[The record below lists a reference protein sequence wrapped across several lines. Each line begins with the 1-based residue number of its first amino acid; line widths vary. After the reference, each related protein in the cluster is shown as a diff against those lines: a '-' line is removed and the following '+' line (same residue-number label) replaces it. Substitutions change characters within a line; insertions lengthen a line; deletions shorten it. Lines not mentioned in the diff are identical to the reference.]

1 MPASRT
7 NVFELHDF
15 ASKGV
20 NQAVNQGVNSNEKV
34 NTLVNNNR
42 NKDLTV
48 FVDWLS
54 VKEAVN
60 LLGISKVAF
69 HKKRKKEKYATRQ
82 VLGNGGLQY
91 EVRLSSLPVLAQ
103 KKWLEKHG
111 ISELGEHDKAC
122 NEGVKSFDEMP
133 EQAAEKARLRYD
145 VIKLYEEAVSG
156 AGHGQKLAAKEA
168 FVERFNSGEWP
179 HLLEKIGTVAWKT
192 IDTHWIPKL
201 RESGGRPSSLAP
213 QYHYSRDGARR
224 ISTTALARQLALEEY
239 MKPSQLKVAEVIRRV
254 NGRLAEMG
262 RVVESEWKIRAFLKE
277 YMKENGA
284 LVTMCRKGEKEYN
297 DHCAP
302 YIESNPDKIEFGDM
316 FEADGHVINFRA
328 ADPLRDIERRMTM
341 IMHTDRRT
349 KAILGWEIMPS
360 ENVQAIAASL
370 RRAMLWAGFLVT
382 GDEDSAFVP
391 RVMKVDNGKAFKARF
406 FDSLKGDTICQT
418 GIGGLFD
425 ELLPFG
431 FVRVS
436 YATPYRGQSKT
447 IERIFGNFAELE
459 RSIESYTGT
468 SITMRPALE
477 RRGEFLHREV
487 AAMMKHRSAISIEE
501 AHLAVALWVHQYNN
515 TPAKQSRYLK
525 GRTPYEA
532 LEESVLRLREQGDLS
547 GRIVPGGHLKWMM
560 MREEQRRLTRN
571 GLSLFGRQYLS
582 PELHDLAKGERN
594 LLVRFDLDRMGS
606 VLVYHPNGEFLCE
619 APEWNRDGG
628 IHPAATILG
637 TEADRE
643 AFRKARAFQTDLHK
657 STAQEAKRSLVDAAN
672 AGYGPF
678 LSREV
683 VPDVKRLVEKGEAK
697 RTEKRR
703 RTGSDDM
710 EIPAE
715 WVIPEPEEK
724 RRDGDDLPHY
734 LDCQNEGY

>member
-1 MPASRT
+1 M
-7 NVFELHDF
+7 NQVFSITQLHEARKKLGNKLGNKQSVFRARLNDEEIRVLRDNGGSLTTKILSELSGYTERQIRNYCKDG
-15 ASKGV
+15 KY
-20 NQAVNQGVNSNEKV
+20 VNS
-34 NTLVNNNR
+34 
-42 NKDLTV
+42 
-48 FVDWLS
+48 F
-54 VKEAVN
+54 
-60 LLGISKVAF
+60 
-69 HKKRKKEKYATRQ
+69 Q
-82 VLGNGGLQY
+82 VRGNGGLQWRIPL
-91 EVRLSSLPVLAQ
+91 EDAMRDLKPAVFE
-103 KKWLEKHG
+103 WLVGQLRWNEEA
-111 ISELGEHDKAC
+111 ISRVKEP
-122 NEGVKSFDEMP
+122 VKSFDSMP
-133 EQAAEKARLRYD
+133 EEAGEKARMRYE
-145 VIKLYEEAVSG
+145 VVKLYESIISKAK
-156 AGHGQKLAAKEA
+156 HGEKLAMKEA
-168 FVERFNSGEWP
+168 FVMRFNGGEWM
-179 HLLEKIGTVAWKT
+179 HLLDAVGPVAWKT
-192 IDTHWIPKL
+192 IDTHWVPRL
-201 RESGGRPSSLAP
+201 REAGGRPSSLAP
-213 QYHYSRDGARR
+213 RYHYSREGARR
-224 ISTTALARQLALEEY
+224 ISTTALAKQLALEEY
-239 MKPSQLKVAEVIRRV
+239 MSPNQLKVAEVIRRV
-254 NGRLAEMG
+254 NRKLDATG
-262 RVVESEWKIRAFLKE
+262 RVPESEWKIRAFLKE
-277 YMKENGA
+277 YTKENGA

-341 IMHTDRRT
+341 IMHADRRT

-406 FDSLKGDTICQT
+406 FDGLKGETIRQT

-436 YATPYRGQSKT
+436 YAMPYRGQSKT

-459 RSIESYTGT
+459 RSMESYTGT
-468 SITMRPALE
+468 SISMRPALE

-487 AAMMKHRSAISIEE
+487 AALVKHRSAISIEE

-515 TPAKQSRYLK
+515 TPGRQSRYLK
-525 GRTPYEA
+525 GRTPYEV
-532 LEESVLRLREQGDLS
+532 LEESILRLREKEDLS
-547 GRIVPGGHLKWMM
+547 GRIVPAGHLKWMM
-560 MREEQRRLTRN
+560 MREERRRLTRN
-571 GLSLFGRQYLS
+571 GISLFGRQYLS

-628 IHPAATILG
+628 CNPLATILG
-637 TEADRE
+637 TEEDHE
-643 AFRKARAFQTDLHK
+643 AFRKARAFQTGLHK
-657 STAQEAKRSLVDAAN
+657 STAQETKRNLVDSAN
-672 AGYGPF
+672 AGYGLF

-683 VPDVKRLVEKGEAK
+683 VPDVQRLIARGKEKQA
-697 RTEKRR
+697 EKQRK
-703 RTGSDDM
+703 TGTDNM

-724 RRDGDDLPHY
+724 RRDEDDLPHY
-734 LDCQNEGY
+734 LDCQNEEY